1 MNLTSNIDLLI
12 VGAGPVGCTIAERAS
27 TIKGW
32 RSVIIDRRDH
42 IGGNCHD
49 CTNEH
54 GQLIHKYGP
63 HYFRTNHEGVL
74 DYLSKFTDWIPGN
87 YVVKSSVNGSLYP
100 FPINLTTLE
109 KFFQKSFTESEAK
122 NFLNNLSMEF
132 ESPSNSEEFILSKLG
147 KDLYES
153 FYLGYTK
160 KQWDLHPRD
169 LSPSVCGRIPIR
181 FDRSESYVNAKHQ
194 CIPKDGYTSLFSK
207 MITSQNIQFLGN
219 TDFNSIKQSIH
230 PKVATI
236 YTGPIDEYFDC
247 CYGKLPWR
255 SLTFEWKTFDEQF
268 VQPCVQINFPND
280 NLYTRSVE
288 IKHVTKQS
296 SDTTT
301 ISYEFPKSEGD
312 PFYPIPNN
320 SSSSLYEKYRILAQK
335 ETEDSKVFFVGRL
348 AEFTYINTDEA
359 ILKGLQT
366 FDKISILNDTP

>member
-1 MNLTSNIDLLI
+1 VNLNSNVDLLI

-27 TIKGW
+27 TIRDW
-32 RSVIIDRRDH
+32 RSVIIDKRDH

-63 HYFRTNHEGVL
+63 HYFRTNQDEVL
-74 DYLSKFTDWIPGN
+74 NYLSNFTDWIPGN

-109 KFFQKSFTESEAK
+109 KFFNKSFTESEARS
-122 NFLNNLSMEF
+122 FLEDLSLEF
-132 ESPSNSEEFILSKLG
+132 EFPSNSEEFILSRLG
-147 KDLYES
+147 RDLYES

-160 KQWDLHPRD
+160 KQWDLHPKD

-181 FDRSESYVNAKHQ
+181 FDRGESYVNAKHQ

-207 MITSQNIQFLGN
+207 MISSENIQFLGN
-219 TDFNSIKQSIH
+219 TDFNAIKQNFL

-236 YTGPIDEYFDC
+236 YTGPIDEYFDY

-255 SLTFEWKTFDEQF
+255 SLAFEWKTFEEQF
-268 VQPCVQINFPND
+268 VQPCVQINFPNE

-288 IKHVTKQS
+288 IKHVTKQNL
-296 SDTTT
+296 DTTS
-301 ISYEFPKSEGD
+301 ISYEFPKSQGD
-312 PFYPIPNN
+312 PFYPIPNE
-320 SSSSLYEKYRILAQK
+320 SSSSLYDKYRILAQK
-335 ETEDSKVFFVGRL
+335 ETENSKVFFVGRL

-359 ILKGLQT
+359 ILKGLET
-366 FDKISILNDTP
+366 FDKISTLNDTT